1 MRAARPETDRTAL
14 SAIPDTKHVFRDGL
28 RLAGRFLDGLQVRA
42 FIAVLAVVVLSG
54 CSTGKDAVN
63 QDAGGQ
69 QRFVAG
75 NGSLSEYAP
84 GDRKAAPKLTGELL
98 DGSDYDLAAHQGK
111 VVVINFWGSWCA
123 PCRAEAD
130 DLEAVYAATKASGVE
145 FLGVNIKDSRDN
157 ATAYETTFKVSYPS
171 LYDRSQRVALKFRDT
186 PPNAIPA
193 TIVLDRQGRVAV
205 VFRKPLLREDLKPV
219 VERIAA
225 EKS

>member
-1 MRAARPETDRTAL
+1 MSFLRGALVAALAVTAL
-14 SAIPDTKHVFRDGL
+14 A
-28 RLAGRFLDGLQVRA
+28 
-42 FIAVLAVVVLSG
+42 G
-54 CSTGKDAVN
+54 CSSGKDAVN
-63 QDAGGQ
+63 QDAGGA

-75 NGSLSEYAP
+75 SGSISQYAVA
-84 GDRKAAPKLTGELL
+84 DRKAAPKLTGELL
-98 DGSDYDLAAHQGK
+98 DGTKYDLAAHQGK

-157 ATAYETTFKVSYPS
+157 ATAYETTFKVTYPS
-171 LYDRSQRVALKFRDT
+171 LYDRNQRVALKFRDT

-193 TIVLDRQGRVAV
+193 TIVLDRQGRVATV
-205 VFRKPLLREDLKPV
+205 IRRPLLREDLRPV

-225 EKS
+225 EKP